1 MEIAIQEKK
10 LLALEH
16 SLEEVQEKNK
26 QLEAIWLREQGHMI
40 TLSEQRQNQLQQL
53 NLFRKRTIYPHTHT

>member
-10 LLALEH
+10 LLALER

-26 QLEAIWLREQGHMI
+26 ELEKIWLREQGHMI
-40 TLSEQRQNQLQQL
+40 ALSEQRQDQLQQL
-53 NLFRKRTIYPHTHT
+53 NLFRKRNN